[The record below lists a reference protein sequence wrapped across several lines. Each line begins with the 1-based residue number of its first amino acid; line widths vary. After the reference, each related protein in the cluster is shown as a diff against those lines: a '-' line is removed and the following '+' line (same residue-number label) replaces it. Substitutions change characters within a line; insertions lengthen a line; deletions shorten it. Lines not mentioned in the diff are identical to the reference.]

1 MVTIKIEFKYEGKQ
15 HNLKAMLNNDL
26 SKLSKSKNNNA
37 TEIVD
42 DFGDDGRWSL
52 YFADFDDEHDVEVMM
67 YRDADGDKQLEAD
80 YAIIWNKGNNG
91 VIEDE
96 IDVKSSVKHT

>member
-1 MVTIKIEFKYEGKQ
+1 MVTIKIEFEYEGKQ

-52 YFADFDDEHDVEVMM
+52 YFADVEVMM

>member
-1 MVTIKIEFKYEGKQ
+1 MVTIKIEFEYEGKR

-52 YFADFDDEHDVEVMM
+52 YFADFDDGHDVEVMM